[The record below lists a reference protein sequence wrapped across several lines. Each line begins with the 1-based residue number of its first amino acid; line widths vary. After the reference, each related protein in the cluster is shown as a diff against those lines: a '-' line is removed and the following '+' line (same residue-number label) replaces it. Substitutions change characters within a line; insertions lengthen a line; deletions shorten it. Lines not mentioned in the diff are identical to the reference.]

1 MKEERETEGRRGRC
15 FPNRR
20 RRRRKRQKPRR
31 GSFVIGSQPARRR
44 KARADD
50 AGTRVHVK
58 ALIPRETKK
67 HLSVHERGCSI
78 AVDGYSR
85 IIRPVHLS
93 SLLLLLLLYGKKKK
107 KSLVFLSFVFIRAE
121 LLLNARRI
129 LFFSLRGNKV
139 SSNSIRCFRD
149 ACLRKVE
156 RILTLS
162 SVEMQTIGEERNN
175 TRA

>member
-93 SLLLLLLLYGKKKK
+93 SLLLLYGKKKK
-107 KSLVFLSFVFIRAE
+107 KITRLPFFRVYS
-121 LLLNARRI
+121 RRI
-129 LFFSLRGNKV
+129 IVKRSSNFIFFASGKQSFIEFHPMFSRCLLKKDRANLDSILRG
-139 SSNSIRCFRD
+139 D
-149 ACLRKVE
+149 ANDRRGTE
-156 RILTLS
+156 
-162 SVEMQTIGEERNN
+162 
-175 TRA
+175 